1 MTLRIV
7 VTGGT
12 FDKRYD
18 ELKGELTFKDS
29 HLPLILKAARVTL
42 PVEVEV
48 TELKDSLYMTD
59 ADRRRVLDACRTAFE
74 RQIVV
79 VHGTDTMVQTAHL
92 IGAASLDKTIVLTGA
107 MVPFSVYG
115 SDSLFNLGFAV
126 AAAQTLAPG
135 VFVSMNGRI
144 FDWDRVRKNTDQGI
158 FEAI

>member
-144 FDWDRVRKNTDQGI
+144 FAWDRVRKNTDQGI

>member
-42 PVEVEV
+42 PGEVEV

-144 FDWDRVRKNTDQGI
+144 FAWDRVRKNTDQGI